1 MSGVVVTGGASG
13 LGADLCR
20 RLAADGLRVGVLD
33 RDADGA
39 RAVADEVGG
48 IALVANVAD
57 SEALDEQLR
66 RAADELGGLRWLV
79 NNAGIGNLKPIE
91 SYTDREFDL
100 IWKVN
105 VSGAFY
111 GIRSAAPLIRAAGG
125 GAIVN
130 VASVSGVRPTRGEA
144 PYSAAKAAVVALSAA
159 AALELAPDIRV
170 NCVSPGFV
178 HTALNDVLAS
188 DDAAREVMEAGTP
201 MARIGQPA
209 DVSELIAFLLSDRAS
224 YLTGQNVVLDGGSML
239 TSAQMDPVLGPM
251 LDLMG

>member
-20 RLAADGLRVGVLD
+20 RLAADGSRVGVLD

-188 DDAAREVMEAGTP
+188 DDAARQVMEAGTP